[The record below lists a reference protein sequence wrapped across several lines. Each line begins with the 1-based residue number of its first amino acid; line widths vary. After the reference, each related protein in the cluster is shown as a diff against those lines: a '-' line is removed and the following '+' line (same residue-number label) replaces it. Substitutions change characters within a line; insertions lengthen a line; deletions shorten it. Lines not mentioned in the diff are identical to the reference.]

1 VGSLSE
7 PVAYVTEPTPM
18 PARDDEAMAP
28 TVALLGPP
36 GSGKGTQAARLRDE
50 LGFATL
56 ATGDLLREA
65 RLAGTDVGRR
75 ASEYMDRGELVPDEL
90 IVAMMRDA
98 IAKLDGTPILLD
110 GFPRTVAQ
118 ADALA
123 EALASRGRELTG
135 VVLIDVPDDVVVERI
150 SGRQEGRADDR
161 PETVRERLRVYH
173 RDTEPL
179 VAYYGE
185 RGLLRRVDGAQEAD
199 AVAAA
204 VRAAL
209 Q

>member
-1 VGSLSE
+1 M
-7 PVAYVTEPTPM
+7 EPTV
-18 PARDDEAMAP
+18 
-28 TVALLGPP
+28 TLLGPP
-36 GSGKGTQAARLRDE
+36 GSGKGTQAARLRDQF
-50 LGFATL
+50 GFATL

-65 RLAGTDVGRR
+65 RTAGSELGRR
-75 ASEYMDRGELVPDEL
+75 ASQYMDRGDLVPDEL

-98 IAKLDGTPILLD
+98 IARLDGKPILLD

-123 EALASRGRELTG
+123 DALQERGRELTAA
-135 VVLIDVPDDVVVERI
+135 VLVDVPDDVVVERI
-150 SGRQEGRADDR
+150 SARRQGREDDR

-173 RDTEPL
+173 RETQPL
-179 VAYYGE
+179 VAYYAE
-185 RGLLRRVDGAQEAD
+185 RGLLRRVDGARDAD
-199 AVAAA
+199 AVEAE